1 MHIIEYLQY
10 AAYVLFVLVFILMTV
25 KWKIST
31 GVVILTGAL
40 SAAAFTAGGYW
51 LYTNCSAE
59 YFDFFFPVTGLVIGG
74 TYTVYVA
81 EYEGQKAIFNF
92 LAAIFFVTIAET
104 AASAVALSTAGSNYA
119 YLAVEFI
126 VFISIMVIREFFTKS
141 FYETIMKYNDSGWG
155 MLDMAIIIYLFVI
168 YMMTM
173 TTSYEKMLPIRIGLE
188 VIMLVGVIAIFVF
201 AGKTLQNQENQHNYT
216 LLKEQA
222 KSWVKQV
229 EELSQN
235 EKQISILRHDM
246 RHKIN
251 IVSQLV
257 KEGHYGEALN
267 VLDNTDKELE
277 KSRPEKYCENIYINS
292 VLIMHRRTAE
302 NCRISISYNMDIPE
316 AISVNVYELSVV
328 VSNLI
333 ENAINACLKI
343 PDREDRYIIV
353 KARNTENNLVLEI
366 VNSCIAKAETD
377 KNGMPVTDREG
388 HGIGVI
394 SVETF
399 VNKYNGMLDFT
410 AEEDRFTARV
420 LVNYY

>member
-1 MHIIEYLQY
+1 MYIIEYMQY
-10 AAYVLFVLVFILMTV
+10 AACVLFVFVFILMTV
-25 KWKIST
+25 KLKKSL
-31 GVVILTGAL
+31 GAVILIGAVT
-40 SAAAFTAGGYW
+40 AAAFGACGYW
-51 LYTNCSAE
+51 LYINCSTE
-59 YFDFFFPVTGLVIGG
+59 YFDFFFPVTGLLVGG
-74 TYTVYVA
+74 TYTAYVA
-81 EYEGQKAIFNF
+81 EYEGQKAIFSF

-104 AASAVALSTAGSNYA
+104 AARAVALSTAGSNYA
-119 YLAVEFI
+119 YLVVEFI

-173 TTSYEKMLPIRIGLE
+173 TTDYQKMLPVRIGLE

-216 LLKEQA
+216 ILKEQA
-222 KSWVKQV
+222 KSWIKQV

-235 EKQISILRHDM
+235 ERQLSVLRHDM

-257 KEGHYGEALN
+257 EGGHYGEALN

-353 KARNTENNLVLEI
+353 KARSTENNLVLEI

-394 SVETF
+394 SEETF
-399 VNKYNGMLDFT
+399 VNKYNGMLDFS

>member
-104 AASAVALSTAGSNYA
+104 AARAVALSTAGSNYA

-201 AGKTLQNQENQHNYT
+201 EGKTLQNQENQHNYT

-257 KEGHYGEALN
+257 EEGHYGEALN

-353 KARNTENNLVLEI
+353 KVRNTENNLVLEI

>member
-31 GVVILTGAL
+31 SVVILTGAL

-104 AASAVALSTAGSNYA
+104 AARAVALSTAGSNYA

-201 AGKTLQNQENQHNYT
+201 A
-216 LLKEQA
+216 
-222 KSWVKQV
+222 
-229 EELSQN
+229 
-235 EKQISILRHDM
+235 
-246 RHKIN
+246 
-251 IVSQLV
+251 
-257 KEGHYGEALN
+257 
-267 VLDNTDKELE
+267 
-277 KSRPEKYCENIYINS
+277 
-292 VLIMHRRTAE
+292 
-302 NCRISISYNMDIPE
+302 
-316 AISVNVYELSVV
+316 
-328 VSNLI
+328 
-333 ENAINACLKI
+333 
-343 PDREDRYIIV
+343 
-353 KARNTENNLVLEI
+353 
-366 VNSCIAKAETD
+366 
-377 KNGMPVTDREG
+377 
-388 HGIGVI
+388 
-394 SVETF
+394 
-399 VNKYNGMLDFT
+399 
-410 AEEDRFTARV
+410 
-420 LVNYY
+420 